1 MSFCPAIFVKRLSI
15 YWQFVS
21 RDWVCVNALLKMSLQ
36 MILAIP
42 IIALTFAYLATSYD
56 SILSTPNRPPICTD
70 VLLKIILA
78 LPIFTTAWNN
88 WHILWIMIISH
99 THMTALMATPT
110 LLHWLRPHINHWYSF
125 KTKPLSLHTSLTS
138 HQPNRSGK
146 RLFYTLVQFFSLDNL
161 Q

>member
-1 MSFCPAIFVKRLSI
+1 MILCAPRRKFCIVLCLGYNHFNVVLPGNLCQDIEYLSMH

-56 SILSTPNRPPICTD
+56 SILSTPIRPAICTG

-78 LPIFTTAWNN
+78 LPISTTVWNN

-99 THMTALMATPT
+99 THMTVTSIKGNTHTFALATPM
-110 LLHWLRPHINHWYSF
+110 YQ
-125 KTKPLSLHTSLTS
+125 SLI
-138 HQPNRSGK
+138 
-146 RLFYTLVQFFSLDNL
+146 
-161 Q
+161 